1 MTVNV
6 LILKEILISSPPFK
20 TFLNFANDCEF
31 FFFIIN
37 INIIPNLNAIE
48 MAKQL
53 WNFKMFSVI
62 IFLSKSLQAGFL
74 SLCG

>member
-1 MTVNV
+1 MIVYE
-6 LILKEILISSPPFK
+6 LIFKEILISSPGFK
-20 TFLNFANDCEF
+20 TLLMIVN
-31 FFFIIN
+31 FFIIN
-37 INIIPNLNAIE
+37 INIIPNLNVIE

-62 IFLSKSLQAGFL
+62 IFLSKSLQADSL